1 MYLSTSLIVDQYSF
15 ASGIARISAALSCFC
30 VDKFTFDIAW
40 TSFDNYP
47 VISHMESVR
56 YLSEEIYERAELS
69 GEESEDREVATCLRL
84 FSQASLMPS
93 HDPWQ
98 NLS

>member
-1 MYLSTSLIVDQYSF
+1 
-15 ASGIARISAALSCFC
+15 
-30 VDKFTFDIAW
+30 
-40 TSFDNYP
+40 
-47 VISHMESVR
+47 MESVR

>member
-1 MYLSTSLIVDQYSF
+1 
-15 ASGIARISAALSCFC
+15 
-30 VDKFTFDIAW
+30 
-40 TSFDNYP
+40 
-47 VISHMESVR
+47 MESGKAVR

-93 HDPWQ
+93 PTRTILGKTYHSVKRPA
-98 NLS
+98 